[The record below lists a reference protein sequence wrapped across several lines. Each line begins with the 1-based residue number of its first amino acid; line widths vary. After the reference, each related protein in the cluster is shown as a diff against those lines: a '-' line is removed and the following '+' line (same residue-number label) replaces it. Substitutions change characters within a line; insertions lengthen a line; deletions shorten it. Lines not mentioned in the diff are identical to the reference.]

1 MPAFFIILFD
11 VKSVLQLS
19 GYPNIK
25 QHKMFIIEIIQL
37 NGMDYSIRNQ
47 IKPFSLLEEIKLT
60 FNLTLDSLKAMQY
73 ISYCVYTILY
83 CFFQS

>member
-1 MPAFFIILFD
+1 MPAFFIILFY

-19 GYPNIK
+19 GYLNIK

-73 ISYCVYTILY
+73 NSYCVSTILY
-83 CFFQS
+83 CFF